1 MTLETQLAE
10 GVLRSIQQGHPPV
23 HRFREADGSCFPH
36 VSRRFYRT
44 TAAALESLGFEF
56 LGDIEDVTSRETGK
70 PDPRTF
76 LRIMVDTERT
86 TIATFCHIAPPLL
99 WRLAMVLVR
108 IPSTIVEFESVAVDG
123 TFQTTS
129 NSPNTRTPRPDTV
142 RLDCAPRSLSHA
154 DLHARHRE
162 NLKGLNAPFRRIE
175 TIADV
180 IAFQVEQHARVR
192 AHLEAVGWVTREY
205 LLTQGVRK
213 SHVDE
218 VYAEAQR
225 LVAEGFDQS

>member
-1 MTLETQLAE
+1 MKLETQLAE

-23 HRFREADGSCFPH
+23 HRFREVDGSSFPH

-44 TAAALESLGFEF
+44 TAAELERLGFVF

-76 LRIMVDTERT
+76 LRVMVDAERT

-108 IPSTIVEFESVAVDG
+108 IPSTMVEFESVTVDG
-123 TFQTTS
+123 RFQTTS
-129 NSPNTRTPRPDTV
+129 NTPNTRTPRPDTV
-142 RLDCAPRSLSHA
+142 RLDCAPRSLSVA
-154 DLHARHRE
+154 DLHSRHLD
-162 NLKGLNAPFRRIE
+162 NLKQLNAPLRRIE
-175 TIADV
+175 TVADT

-192 AHLEAVGWVTREY
+192 AHLEAIGWVTREY

-218 VYAEAQR
+218 VYEEAQR
-225 LVAEGFDQS
+225 LIAEGFGQP